1 MPVTTPYRIT
11 PNLGPDVYQVGP
23 YYWAEISETP
33 SYQLGTKVIGND
45 GHEYIHLVAGADFE
59 ADDGVNFSETTWVA
73 SLDESAPVW
82 AVVSAVAEGEP
93 FHARR
98 ILLPNG

>member
-1 MPVTTPYRIT
+1 MPVTEPFRIT
-11 PNLGPDVYQVGP
+11 PNLGPDLYQTGP

-45 GHEYIHLVAGADFE
+45 GHEYIHLIAGADFVAE
-59 ADDGVNFSETTWVA
+59 AGVEFSESTWVA
-73 SLDESAPVW
+73 TADSTSPVW
-82 AVVSAVAEGEP
+82 QTVSAVANGQP